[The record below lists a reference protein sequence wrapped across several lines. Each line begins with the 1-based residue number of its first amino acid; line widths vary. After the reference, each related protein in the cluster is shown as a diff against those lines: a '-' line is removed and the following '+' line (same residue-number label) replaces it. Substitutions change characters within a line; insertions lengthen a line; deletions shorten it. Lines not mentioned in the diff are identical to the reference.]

1 VATHPDYR
9 KRGYCSAVTAALVNL
24 LAGDV
29 ETIALN
35 VHADNEAAIRIY
47 ERLGF
52 ERRQPY
58 EEALIERL

>member
-1 VATHPDYR
+1 ME
-9 KRGYCSAVTAALVNL
+9 ALVKL

-35 VHADNEAAIRIY
+35 VHSENPPAIRIY

-52 ERRQPY
+52 DRHHSY
-58 EEALIERL
+58 EEALIELL